1 MNLFQIGILIFGV
14 QVLSA
19 CNQIEEATTNSD
31 AATTNAAN
39 EKISLCDC
47 EGIEIELQKTRAKF
61 KKLYPT
67 PDNVEKIK
75 PIWAEAEKNY
85 LLSAEKGVTA
95 LVEIIDKNENVM
107 HGRDVFIISNG
118 VKQLREYRGKS
129 VTVTFDQRVCNNHEN
144 VSESIDEALVGNFV
158 VEYLPR
164 KGSGFAWICETDE
177 DLVDYGLRQ
186 IDFDYVI
193 ESSISSV
200 VFNSKPAREIKLVVA
215 SDFITSPFEQYSVV
229 KLVLGESDS
238 LPRTLWVKDVY
249 GQDIV
254 EVAQWIYDYD
264 STESFIAIP
273 EDQIEP
279 EVAN

>member
-1 MNLFQIGILIFGV
+1 MNLFQIGLLIFGV

-19 CNQIEEATTNSD
+19 CNQKEV
-31 AATTNAAN
+31 AATNTDAESTNAAN
-39 EKISLCDC
+39 EIISLCDC
-47 EGIEIELQKTRAKF
+47 EGIEIELQKTRAEF

-67 PDNVEKIK
+67 PGNIEKIK

-95 LVEIIDKNENVM
+95 LVEIIDKNENVK

-177 DLVDYGLRQ
+177 DLVDYGLRK

-193 ESSISSV
+193 ESSISSIIL
-200 VFNSKPAREIKLVVA
+200 NEKPAREIKLVVA
-215 SDFITSPFEQYSVV
+215 NDFRTSPFEQNSEVT
-229 KLVLGESDS
+229 LVIGESDTI
-238 LPRTLWVKDVY
+238 PRTLRVRDTYGKDV
-249 GQDIV
+249 I
-254 EVAQWIYDYD
+254 EVAQWIYDY
-264 STESFIAIP
+264 ESPVAFIVLPKEQIKP
-273 EDQIEP
+273 EE
-279 EVAN
+279 EL